1 MESAV
6 ARRKADEE
14 TTGAAVRSLQ
24 PWPPNRTAAWQERA
38 IWWYVLVAATVVG
51 LFSMRYVLPNP
62 PFFLHQMRNHFLLP
76 RELTMHAIA
85 GSIALLLG
93 PWQLLPYLR
102 TAHPRVHRWLGRIY
116 VADVLV
122 AWLLALLLMPTVAT
136 GFPAASAFFLAGL
149 LWIGCAALGVVAIRR
164 GDVRAH
170 RRWMLR
176 SYAMAFAAVTIRLY
190 VHPARELGI
199 PFEYRYPAGLW
210 LAVLTNIAA
219 VETMLRWPST
229 RGASLDRR
237 HDGRASSNS
246 ASRRDH
252 WWRIWRSLIRLAG
265 DWRGAQVLIS
275 ADRAFFCSAAAPPR
289 SIVRGLSPRYPP
301 AMRPRHDGI
310 AARAVLDDMPI
321 HALPLQLPRRRDLD
335 AQRRAAVQ
343 ARPRRRLLRLR
354 RHSERRQ

>member
-6 ARRKADEE
+6 ALRKADEE
-14 TTGAAVRSLQ
+14 TTGAAVRSRQ
-24 PWPPNRTAAWQERA
+24 TWPPNRKAAWPERA
-38 IWWYVLVAATVVG
+38 IWWCVLVAATAVG

-62 PFFLHQMRNHFLLP
+62 PFFLDQMRNHFLLP
-76 RELTMHAIA
+76 RELTVHAVA

-93 PWQLLPYLR
+93 HWQLLPYLR
-102 TAHPRVHRWLGRIY
+102 TAYPRVHRWLGRIY

-122 AWLLALLLMPTVAT
+122 AWLLALLLMPTVTT

-210 LAVLTNIAA
+210 LALLTNIVA
-219 VETMLRWPST
+219 VETMLRWPSM
-229 RGASLDRR
+229 REAFI
-237 HDGRASSNS
+237 GR
-246 ASRRDH
+246 
-252 WWRIWRSLIRLAG
+252 
-265 DWRGAQVLIS
+265 
-275 ADRAFFCSAAAPPR
+275 PP
-289 SIVRGLSPRYPP
+289 
-301 AMRPRHDGI
+301 
-310 AARAVLDDMPI
+310 
-321 HALPLQLPRRRDLD
+321 
-335 AQRRAAVQ
+335 
-343 ARPRRRLLRLR
+343 
-354 RHSERRQ
+354 